1 MRIRKVRG
9 NNILDIRCQ
18 VGDRFRPCLV
28 TRLGGG
34 RFGTVPPEHCST
46 FFWVIIVQILIN

>member
-18 VGDRFRPCLV
+18 VGDRFRPSLV
-28 TRLGGG
+28 TDSG
-34 RFGTVPPEHCST
+34 VADSVQCHPEHCNT
-46 FFWVIIVQILIN
+46 FFLGNNCPNLD